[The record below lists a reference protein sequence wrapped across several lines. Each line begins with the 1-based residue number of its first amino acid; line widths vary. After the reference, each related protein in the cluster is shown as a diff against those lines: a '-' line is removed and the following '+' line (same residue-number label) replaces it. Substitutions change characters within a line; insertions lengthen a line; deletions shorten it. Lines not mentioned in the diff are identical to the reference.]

1 MTDPM
6 TDPNAALI
14 QRFYE
19 AFQRSDAEAM
29 AACYAPDVQFS
40 DPVFGVLR
48 GAEAADMWRMLISH
62 AAEFSLTF
70 SDIRTIGQTATANW
84 VATYRFSQ
92 TGRKVVNHINS
103 RFAIRDGLI
112 FEHHDNFSLWSWSRQ
127 ALGLKGLLLGGTS
140 LVKNKVR
147 AQAVKGLRA
156 YRQQLKK

>member
-1 MTDPM
+1 M

-48 GAEAADMWRMLISH
+48 GREASDMWRMLISR
-62 AAEFSLTF
+62 ATEFSLTF
-70 SDIRTIGQTATANW
+70 SDIQTVGQSATANW
-84 VATYRFSQ
+84 VATYRFTQ
-92 TGRKVVNHINS
+92 TGRKVVNRINA

-112 FEHHDNFSLWSWSRQ
+112 YEHHDSFDLWTWSRQ
-127 ALGLKGLLLGGTS
+127 GLLGWS
-140 LVKNKVR
+140 SFMQNKIR
-147 AQAVKGLRA
+147 AQATKGLRA
-156 YRQQLKK
+156 YRQQPKK